1 MVPGSLRVRV
11 RCSLRART
19 LFGVP
24 HVRLLDSP
32 RERIQGSFDLGACQN
47 VHRAHNQDPVRTRGD
62 KTIVFGTTATDL
74 NGEAGPLRFYWHPPG
89 TLFLIEVDPLFF
101 APVADLSF
109 EGEINWQYHGVKEWQ
124 GY

>member
-1 MVPGSLRVRV
+1 MT
-11 RCSLRART
+11 LRARGYKDR
-19 LFGVP
+19 LIWER
-24 HVRLLDSP
+24 VRTCTGLTTKTT
-32 RERIQGSFDLGACQN
+32 
-47 VHRAHNQDPVRTRGD
+47 VRTRGD

-109 EGEINWQYHGVKEWQ
+109 EGEINWRYHGVKEWQ